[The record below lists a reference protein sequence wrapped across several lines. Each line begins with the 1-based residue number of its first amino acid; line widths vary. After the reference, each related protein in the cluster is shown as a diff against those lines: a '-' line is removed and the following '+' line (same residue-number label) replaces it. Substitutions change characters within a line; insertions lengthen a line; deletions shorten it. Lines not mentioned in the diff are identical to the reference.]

1 MAPRSCAGG
10 SRVATQVF
18 LAVVLL
24 VLFPLSLAG
33 ARAHAA
39 PTAEENTYQRHVRD
53 GFSLLRQG
61 DHRAARARFEEALR
75 YREGDATVY
84 LGIGI
89 ASFHLRDDSAA
100 VRALEKV
107 LELDPREKWAYR
119 ALGDLAYR
127 RDDLESAAANWE
139 KVLGIDPGDAEL
151 RGRLERIQREHR
163 TEKDFN
169 RDVTSHFSVK
179 YEGRER
185 IETGRIVLRA
195 LEDAYGDIGREL
207 SFYPDREIAVILYSD
222 RQFQEVTD
230 APGWSGAV
238 YDGKIRIP
246 IGGIERET
254 PGLRSLL
261 YHEYTHAVVRAIT
274 PRVPT
279 WLNEGLAQ
287 YFEGRT
293 ISEAQRGALRQ
304 VHAAGN
310 LPSLRLLEGPF
321 LGYGGAQASYAYL
334 ISLSAVRH
342 MIEEYGMY
350 RVRSTLDEL
359 KSGADPTAA
368 ISSGLLLSY
377 EEFERNW
384 KRSFE

>member
-1 MAPRSCAGG
+1 M
-10 SRVATQVF
+10 
-18 LAVVLL
+18 
-24 VLFPLSLAG
+24 
-33 ARAHAA
+33 
-39 PTAEENTYQRHVRD
+39 NTYQRFLRE
-53 GFSLLRQG
+53 GFTLLRQG
-61 DHRAARARFEEALR
+61 EHRAARDRFEEALR
-75 YREGDATVY
+75 YHDGDAAAY

-89 ASFHLRDDSAA
+89 ASVHLQDDRAA
-100 VRALEKV
+100 VRALERT
-107 LELDPREKWAYR
+107 LELDPRERWAYR

-127 RDDLESAAANWE
+127 RDDLEGAAANWE
-139 KVLGIDPGDAEL
+139 KALAIDPNDREL
-151 RGRLERIQREHR
+151 RSRIERIRREHR

-169 RDVTSHFSVK
+169 KDVTSHFSVK

-185 IETGRIVLRA
+185 IEAGRIVLRA

-238 YDGKIRIP
+238 FDGKIRIP

-254 PGLRSLL
+254 PGLRALL

-293 ISEAQRGALRQ
+293 IGEHQRALLRQ
-304 VHAAGN
+304 VQGAGD
-310 LPSLRLLEGPF
+310 LPSLRALEGSF
-321 LGYGGAQASYAYL
+321 LGLNNAQAGYAYL
-334 ISLSAVRH
+334 LSLSAVRL
-342 MIEEYGMY
+342 MVEDYGMY
-350 RVRSTLDEL
+350 RVRSVLDAL
-359 KSGADPTAA
+359 HDGADVPSA
-368 ISSGLLLSY
+368 ISTGLLLSY
-377 EEFERNW
+377 EELERNW
-384 KRSFE
+384 RRSFE